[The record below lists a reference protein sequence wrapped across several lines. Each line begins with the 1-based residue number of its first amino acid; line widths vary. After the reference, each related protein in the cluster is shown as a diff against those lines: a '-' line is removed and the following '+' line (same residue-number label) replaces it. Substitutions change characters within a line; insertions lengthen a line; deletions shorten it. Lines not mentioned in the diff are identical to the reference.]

1 MNFFMDQGIP
11 VIELDMIATLA
22 LAIFLLLLGRI
33 IVNRVGFLSRFCIP
47 APLAGGLLFSLIMLV
62 LHETNILN
70 VKMDTILQ
78 TPFMLAFFATVGLI
92 ASLKLVKKGGKLLFY
107 YWALCAFLSLMQN
120 VIGVSWSKVL
130 GLDPLLGV

>member
-47 APLAGGLLFSLIMLV
+47 APVAGGLLFSLIMLV

-92 ASLKLVKKGGKLLFY
+92 ASLKLVKKAASYYFIIGHCVPFY
-107 YWALCAFLSLMQN
+107 HSC
-120 VIGVSWSKVL
+120 KT
-130 GLDPLLGV
+130 

>member
-47 APLAGGLLFSLIMLV
+47 APLAGGLLFSLIYV
-62 LHETNILN
+62 S
-70 VKMDTILQ
+70 
-78 TPFMLAFFATVGLI
+78 AT
-92 ASLKLVKKGGKLLFY
+92 
-107 YWALCAFLSLMQN
+107 
-120 VIGVSWSKVL
+120 
-130 GLDPLLGV
+130 

>member
-1 MNFFMDQGIP
+1 MDQGIP

-92 ASLKLVKKGGKLLFY
+92 ASLKLVKKVASYYFIIGLYVLFVPY
-107 YWALCAFLSLMQN
+107 AERNWCFLVQSAR
-120 VIGVSWSKVL
+120 S
-130 GLDPLLGV
+130 